1 MQRTFLILCIAT
13 LLCMTALAAP
23 VAAATTTETYQ
34 ADADTY
40 IRWGGAVGETNY
52 GTSTSLFIRQSG
64 DPWGTSTGALYRSLI
79 HFDLSSIPEGAT
91 IESATL
97 HGYISSRMGD
107 REVAAYRVTGEWTE
121 TDVTWNNAPSN
132 NTQPTSVIDP
142 GPTANV
148 WIGWDVTQDVQAYV
162 QGTPNYGWLL
172 VFPDESTPLTEQRS
186 QLRSREYS
194 DSALRP
200 YLNVTYS
207 TGSVA
212 PVLTVIEVSPA
223 MTNLAV
229 GGTQQFTATAKDQDG
244 IEMIDVTFDWSSS
257 NETVGTVNQTGYFT
271 ALAAGT
277 TTVTAAA
284 EGVNGS
290 AMVTTGATPALT
302 TIEVSPETVN
312 LAIGGTRQFNATA
325 KDSAGSEISGVSF
338 DWSSSNETVGT
349 VNETGFFTTL
359 AEGTTTVTAAAE
371 GVNGTAQV
379 TVGPAAQVDLTIAGV
394 VNPALG
400 SAVFAREPNPVVV
413 RNIGNN
419 GEDDA
424 TNVVVAVYASD
435 VANGT
440 VAVNTTTIE
449 TIPAGSQIAVT
460 NILDPTIR
468 DLQGGTVRYS
478 AAVDPDNL
486 IPETDETNN
495 FKLGFADK
503 SVLYNGYKG
512 KTYWDGGSNVTTART
527 YDIRGDIVHSFGDS
541 QYMSGS
547 FGTGGWTN
555 YTVTWTAGNLSLPAG
570 ATVHDAW
577 LYVPYCWD
585 NSNQAPDNVSI
596 DFNGVRVPY
605 VDWYHDASNFGMYGD
620 HVYGLITYNVTDLYE
635 AGANNTALFT
645 RTDAGAKISPAGF
658 TLAVIYEDDSAAR
671 KQIFVNEEF
680 DILGADPQNYGT
692 NMTEATAY
700 VPFSGMTIEKED
712 VVRANLTTFVPWG
725 NDGEGNLY
733 FNGEQVGAGVWN
745 FGPRTVG
752 ASDNSQVA
760 VDEREVTTHLNA
772 TGNEA
777 AIQGDETWKSP
788 TMIAGL
794 TFLVVEYADD
804 TAVPT
809 ANFTANVTAGEA
821 PLAVQFN
828 DTSTGSPTSWAWDFG
843 DNTTSA
849 EQHPV
854 HTYATAGT
862 YSVNLTVTNAAGS
875 DTETK
880 TDYITVTAP
889 SGGDVPD
896 LTVSTLASNNGEVFS
911 AAGNTYTATITN
923 IGTGDTGAFFV
934 EFNVSGVAGTVTVTD
949 GLAAGANTT
958 VTWTDETVRKAG
970 DIVTI
975 TAVVDA
981 ENAVTESNE
990 ENNRL
995 SIENT
1000 VVDNG
1005 YRGKRWTGGDDLT
1018 TQASFSGR
1026 YGVVYSAGD
1035 TAYNGASW
1043 TERTGNWTVTDLP
1056 IPENATIVS
1065 ARLYQGYTYNKMG
1078 GDPAFTLSFNGNTVT
1093 PAATYRDVKNF
1104 GSYSYPYGLY
1114 VYDVT
1119 DQFDPAGNSMTLIP
1133 EEGNDYGLYGAY
1145 LVVVYEDASETE
1157 KTILIN
1163 DEFDMLYARASYSAT
1178 SDEATAYASFPS
1190 VDTTDLL
1197 NARAIAVLFSA
1208 GDAEKS
1214 KFFFNDREYPGFWID
1229 YQTGPQLGFS
1239 AYNVTDAVLDGA
1251 NEARLQSYDPGSNGD
1266 NMYAATAILILE
1278 YPAPPGSIFV
1288 TSTPAGAAVWL
1299 DGEDTGQ
1306 VTDTTLT
1313 NVPAG
1318 DHVVTLKLDGYANA
1332 STPVTVA
1339 EGEMSEVDLAL
1350 TDRIGCLEVTST
1362 PDGAAIFID
1371 GEDMGEVTNATID
1384 GVGVGNH
1391 NVTLKK
1397 GGYVDAVAG
1406 VTITENETATL
1417 HLTLI
1422 EATGSIAVTSTPTGA
1437 TIWIDGIETGRTTDA
1452 TLTDIPAGEHTVT
1465 VKIAGYADAA
1475 ANVTVE
1481 HGETAP
1487 VHFGL
1492 VPPTG
1497 SIAVTSIPDGARIF
1511 LDGTETGEMTNATL
1525 TNVPPGDHTVRVE
1538 LDGYQTAEEIL
1549 TVTAGETVSCH
1560 LDLERVM
1567 VMPVADFSA
1576 DVTSGDAPLVVRF
1589 TDASTGNATAW
1600 AWDFG
1605 DGGTSPDQNP
1615 VHAYLTAGTYT
1626 VTQTVTNADGSN
1638 STAKTDYITV
1648 TLLQGD
1654 QTVDTPLDIPGCTLT
1669 PASGGKTQVDIDLAE
1684 TDARVSGN
1692 TITIPQAAYT
1702 LTIET
1707 EDAPTVENGTISGT
1721 IAAIHLDTQPV
1732 VTELGSVGAVSAS
1745 VSVDLTGLPDGAG
1758 LTTTI
1763 SQEVSPDARSA
1774 FQLAASTDG
1783 LDLGDVA
1790 YTMNILRTSLEN
1802 GQDIA
1807 GATIRM
1813 TVSPA
1818 WVEAHGGVDA
1828 IRIIRSAE
1836 DGTKEVLATRL
1847 VGTDAGG
1854 NMVFEAASSN
1864 GLSIFGLA
1872 VVSAVPQTT
1881 QSPAS
1886 GGGGSSSTAVS
1897 AASTLK
1903 PGESVTLTV
1912 DRTAVSAITLTAKN
1926 AVNDVMV
1933 TMAKGSLPRTAELP
1947 AGTVYQYVEA
1957 TLYKAAVE
1965 DFSGIQ
1971 FRFAVPNTWL
1981 AEHGCTAG
1989 DVTLFRNTGT
1999 RWQEIPVEVLDEENG
2014 KAVFIANTDGFG
2026 LFAITAA
2033 GTTPGVGSPTPEPGE
2048 TETPV
2053 GTETAGTT
2061 APPADETQATPR
2073 PTPLPVWTALLALG
2087 LLFFLVRRD

>member
-1 MQRTFLILCIAT
+1 
-13 LLCMTALAAP
+13 MTALAAP

-788 TMIAGL
+788 TMVAGL

-1163 DEFDMLYARASYSAT
+1163 DEFDMLYARASYAAT

>member
-1 MQRTFLILCIAT
+1 
-13 LLCMTALAAP
+13 MTALAAP

-788 TMIAGL
+788 TMVAGL

-1157 KTILIN
+1157 KTIQIN

-1638 STAKTDYITV
+1638 STMKTGYISV
-1648 TLLQGD
+1648 TLLQGEQRKD
-1654 QTVDTPLDIPGCTLT
+1654 LSLDVPGCTVT
-1669 PASGGKTQVDIDLAE
+1669 PGSGGSTQVSINTSE
-1684 TDARVSGN
+1684 TGARVTGN
-1692 TITIPQAAYT
+1692 TVTVQQAAYT
-1702 LTIET
+1702 LIIET
-1707 EDAPTVENGTISGT
+1707 EDTPTVEDGTITGT
-1721 IAAIHLDTQPV
+1721 IATIRLDTQPV

-1763 SQEVSPDARSA
+1763 SQEISPDARSA
-1774 FQLAASTDG
+1774 FQLAAGTDG

-1854 NMVFEAASSN
+1854 NMVFEAASPN
-1864 GLSIFGLA
+1864 GLSLFGLA
-1872 VVSAVPQTT
+1872 TVSATPQTT

-1912 DRTAVSAITLTAKN
+1912 DRTAVSAITLTAN
-1926 AVNDVMV
+1926 SAVNDVMV

-1989 DVTLFRNTGT
+1989 EVALFRNTGT
-1999 RWQEIPVEVLDEENG
+1999 RWQEIPVGVLDEENG
-2014 KAVFIANTDGFG
+2014 KAVFTANTGGFG

-2033 GTTPGVGSPTPEPGE
+2033 GTTPDVGSPTPEPDE
-2048 TETPV
+2048 TETPI
-2053 GTETAGTT
+2053 GTETAETT

-2073 PTPLPVWTALLALG
+2073 PTPLPVWAALLALG

>member
-788 TMIAGL
+788 TMVAGL

-1163 DEFDMLYARASYSAT
+1163 DEFDMLYARASYAAT